1 MLNLRLQR
9 AADLLLMGGI
19 VAYPTEA
26 VYGLGCM
33 PLDES
38 AVARLLAL
46 KNRPMNKGLILIAAN
61 FGQLADMVHLPAA
74 PLDAAVLDSWPGPVT
89 WLLSAAEW
97 VPPWLTGDSER
108 LAVRVT
114 EHPLARELCLRCG
127 SPLVSTSANRAGRP
141 PLRSPLAV
149 RRQLGQDIDY
159 VLAGPL
165 GGQARPSQI
174 RDGITGEVVRPS

>member
-9 AADLLLMGGI
+9 AADVLLMGGI

-33 PLDES
+33 PLDR
-38 AVARLLAL
+38 AAIARLLAI
-46 KNRPMNKGLILIAAN
+46 KNRPVDKGLILIAAD
-61 FGQLADMVHLPAA
+61 FGQLADMVNLPEP
-74 PLDAAVLDSWPGPVT
+74 PLDAAVRDSWPGPIT

-97 VPPWLTGDSER
+97 VPRWLTGDSDK

-114 EHPLARELCLRCG
+114 DHPLAAELCLRCG

-149 RRQLGQDIDY
+149 RRQLGEQIDW

-174 RDGITGEVVRPS
+174 RDGITGAVVRPS

>member
-1 MLNLRLQR
+1 VLNLRLQR

-33 PLDES
+33 PLDR
-38 AVARLLAL
+38 AAITRLLAI
-46 KNRPMNKGLILIAAN
+46 KSRPMDKGLILIAAN
-61 FGQLADMVHLPAA
+61 FGQLADMVSLPGP
-74 PLDAAVLDSWPGPVT
+74 PLDRAVQDSWPGPVT

-97 VPPWLTGDSER
+97 VPHWLTGDSDK

-114 EHPLARELCLRCG
+114 DHPLAAELCLRCG

-149 RRQLGQDIDY
+149 RRQLGEEIDG
-159 VLAGPL
+159 VLVGPL

-174 RDGITGEVVRPS
+174 RDGVTGEIVRPS